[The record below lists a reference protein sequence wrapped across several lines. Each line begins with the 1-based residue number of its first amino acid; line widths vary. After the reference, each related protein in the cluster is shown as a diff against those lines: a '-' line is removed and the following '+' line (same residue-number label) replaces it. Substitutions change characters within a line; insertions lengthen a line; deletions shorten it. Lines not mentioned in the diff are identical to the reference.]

1 MILPLYIDGKKHA
14 LKFDLSPFFWTLET
28 DDMRG
33 GGTCEHLLQAVT
45 LDVNSS
51 SGLDPWQWHSL
62 LLASHHSDSP
72 SHLPDWQK
80 ALLDCPISPAGRRG
94 LRKRGKSLEKVYG
107 GLCCRLSVVRCRRVC
122 LCNGT
127 LIKTKIYKKPQSN
140 HIINTWRI
148 KKHVVKTSN
157 KTKEEQYTSKFFTIP
172 SNKLWPERKQ
182 KIYKKP

>member
-1 MILPLYIDGKKHA
+1 
-14 LKFDLSPFFWTLET
+14 
-28 DDMRG
+28 MRG
-33 GGTCEHLLQAVT
+33 GGTCEHLPQAVT

-94 LRKRGKSLEKVYG
+94 LRERGKSLENVYG
-107 GLCCRLSVVRCRRVC
+107 GLCCRLSVVCCGRVC

-127 LIKTKIYKKPQSN
+127 PIKTKIYKKPQSN

-148 KKHVVKTSN
+148 KNVVKTSK
-157 KTKEEQYTSKFFTIP
+157 KTKEGHYTGKFLPFFQTNFGP
-172 SNKLWPERKQ
+172 KEKK
-182 KIYKKP
+182 KIQETMK